1 MDERKYRDGQ
11 TVTLLPSRARR
22 TPTDRFEIVRLM
34 PVERGAVFQ
43 YRIRSTQDG
52 HERIAMESELE
63 MEIVAFPTA
72 KRQAGRRKTF

>member
-1 MDERKYRDGQ
+1 MEERKYRDGQ

-34 PVERGAVFQ
+34 PAERGAVYQ
-43 YRIRSTQDG
+43 YRIRSTLDG

-63 MEIVAFPTA
+63 VEIVVIPVR
-72 KRQAGRRKTF
+72 KRQAGRRKSA